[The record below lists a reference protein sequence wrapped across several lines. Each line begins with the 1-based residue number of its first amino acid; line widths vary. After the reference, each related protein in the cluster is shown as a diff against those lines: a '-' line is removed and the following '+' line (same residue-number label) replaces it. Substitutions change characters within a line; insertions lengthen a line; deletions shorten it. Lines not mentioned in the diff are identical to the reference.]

1 MLKVESNRP
10 AVPQI
15 KKKAVPSGGFSR
27 MLEAHRVYG
36 DSIPSICLSEHTI
49 ISIVRGE
56 GDYFRAEYT
65 PDSTEEDPIV
75 RISGKSGGSSFD
87 YVRRLRDICPGSA
100 TLPEMYALAGHL
112 RLRQGETAVDPA
124 LSRLGGNLALGQ
136 DFSGLRAYLA
146 WLAQAFEEEAYT
158 ELLGK

>member
-36 DSIPSICLSEHTI
+36 DSIPSIRLSEHTI

-56 GDYFRAEYT
+56 RDYFRAE
-65 PDSTEEDPIV
+65 
-75 RISGKSGGSSFD
+75 
-87 YVRRLRDICPGSA
+87 
-100 TLPEMYALAGHL
+100 
-112 RLRQGETAVDPA
+112 
-124 LSRLGGNLALGQ
+124 
-136 DFSGLRAYLA
+136 
-146 WLAQAFEEEAYT
+146 
-158 ELLGK
+158 